1 MCVDNEKNKCC
12 HYLTFKQRC
21 MNCGANKGIF
31 LLHVLLMYSIVF
43 YSSFHK
49 IDVGEFKFNAQCVSP
64 RLVSCRSG
72 RRVASPCSGSTLCPV
87 CPPWLPSPSERPLHP
102 CTHAPTSPLQ
112 VTACSAQVTNT
123 HNGAGLRMAHTQHY
137 GLDVNCSEVMTK
149 LVMKSFHFRI
159 CWSHGNI
166 LKWYCL

>member
-72 RRVASPCSGSTLCPV
+72 RRVASPCSVTALCPV
-87 CPPWLPSPSERPLHP
+87 YPPWLPSPSEHPPHP
-102 CTHAPTSPLQ
+102 CRRAPTVPPPAA
-112 VTACSAQVTNT
+112 ACSAQ
-123 HNGAGLRMAHTQHY
+123 GIKAHY
-137 GLDVNCSEVMTK
+137 GSGLEVFISEIV
-149 LVMKSFHFRI
+149 
-159 CWSHGNI
+159 
-166 LKWYCL
+166 YCLCSVAAK